1 MKKAILI
8 VVSFLFAA
16 QAAIG
21 QDEAA
26 PGPKF
31 LFSGQNGIRV
41 SGFGAPITEFSSID
55 GELAVCSGGGGA
67 VLINQQFFF
76 GAYGMGLATDQ
87 PRYSLTVIN
96 AEGKPVSYKSYRP
109 MLGHGGFWL
118 GYIHNSKDL
127 VHWGI
132 STKIGW
138 GAVSLVDPKYKND
151 WNELGWDAVFVLTPQ
166 AEMEVN
172 LFTWFK
178 MNVGLGYRWV
188 SGVND
193 TYINEA
199 HEKVRFFKS
208 DAFSSPVATVSLLF
222 GNFTK

>member
-1 MKKAILI
+1 MKKTITILI
-8 VVSFLFAA
+8 SFLFAA
-16 QAAIG
+16 QAIFG
-21 QDEAA
+21 QEATVSE
-26 PGPKF
+26 PQF
-31 LFSGQNGIRV
+31 LFSRDNGIRV
-41 SGFGAPITEFSSID
+41 SGFGAPIVEFSSVD
-55 GELAVCSGGGGA
+55 GEFAVCSGGGGA

-96 AEGKPVSYKSYRP
+96 AEGKPVSYKNYRP
-109 MLGHGGFWL
+109 MIGHGGFWL
-118 GYIHNSKDL
+118 GYIHDYKNL
-127 VHWGI
+127 LHWGI

-151 WNELGWDAVFVLTPQ
+151 WNELGWDAVFVFSPQ
-166 AEMEVN
+166 AEMEIN

-178 MNVGLGYRWV
+178 FNVGLGYRMV

-193 TYINEA
+193 TYVNQDHQEM
-199 HEKVRFFKS
+199 RFFKS
-208 DAFSSPVATVSLLF
+208 DAFSSPTATVSLLF